1 MRRALAVPILWAID
15 RLQRMTG
22 SYGIAIILF
31 TIFIYSL
38 FFPLKWQ
45 SSRKMK
51 KAQKY
56 APRMK
61 ELQEQLK
68 GMKQTDPRLKEL
80 QREQL
85 RLMKEANP
93 LGGCL
98 PLLIQMPFLFALYTA
113 ITISIDF
120 RQATF
125 LWIPD
130 LSGPEPYFLYF
141 LRILPIMFCGS
152 MIVLQLLTPAPSAD
166 PLQRKMMAIGMP
178 LFMLYIL
185 WAAPAGLLLYW
196 LVGNIVGFLQQMLIN
211 KLTTEET
218 PPPDEKA
225 AKKKPPK
232 KLKTAEA

>member
-1 MRRALAVPILWAID
+1 MYCFFVTLRRFIAFTILWSIKK
-15 RLQRMTG
+15 LQHLTG

-61 ELQEQLK
+61 ELQEKLK
-68 GMKQTDPRLKEL
+68 GMKQSDPRMKEL
-80 QREQL
+80 QMEQL

-98 PLLIQMPFLFALYTA
+98 PLLIQMPFLFALYSA

-120 RQATF
+120 RQASF

-130 LSGPEPYFLYF
+130 LSGPEPYFLSF
-141 LRILPIMFCGS
+141 LRVLPILFAGS
-152 MIVLQLLTPAPSAD
+152 MIVLQLLTPQPSAD
-166 PLQRKMMAIGMP
+166 PLQRKMMAVGMP

-185 WAAPAGLLLYW
+185 WCGA
-196 LVGNIVGFLQQMLIN
+196 
-211 KLTTEET
+211 
-218 PPPDEKA
+218 
-225 AKKKPPK
+225 
-232 KLKTAEA
+232 